1 MSRVLVFLYSE
12 QRAQLRWAEMA
23 CVGLGHK
30 PFTLSL
36 GASRSDGLASFTLRR
51 QEGIEGGRKESKI
64 Y

>member
-1 MSRVLVFLYSE
+1 
-12 QRAQLRWAEMA
+12 MA